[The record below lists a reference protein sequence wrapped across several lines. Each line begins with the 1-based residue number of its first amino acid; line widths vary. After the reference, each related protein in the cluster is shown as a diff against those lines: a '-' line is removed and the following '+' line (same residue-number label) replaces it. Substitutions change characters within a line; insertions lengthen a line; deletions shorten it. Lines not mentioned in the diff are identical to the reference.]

1 MLRKDT
7 EVYETCNSLIFG
19 NTVEIHR
26 VYLDIAYYCKLRTEK
41 YCSKIIFKY
50 VNNALRPVLK
60 LFFWKK
66 ILTSL
71 VNSTQDLHKKRKH

>member
-26 VYLDIAYYCKLRTEK
+26 VYLDIAYSCKLRTEN
-41 YCSKIIFKY
+41 IIVK
-50 VNNALRPVLK
+50 
-60 LFFWKK
+60 
-66 ILTSL
+66 
-71 VNSTQDLHKKRKH
+71 

>member
-26 VYLDIAYYCKLRTEK
+26 VYLDIAYYCKLRTEN
-41 YCSKIIFKY
+41 IV
-50 VNNALRPVLK
+50 VNN
-60 LFFWKK
+60 F
-66 ILTSL
+66 
-71 VNSTQDLHKKRKH
+71 